1 MNKTWPGGRWK
12 IIPECGNSMHKGWR
26 HEKACC
32 VLGTTSLQYLVRKGM
47 ARKEAGERSGA
58 PTRRALGA
66 KVGVRILSWRR
77 QVMSEGHEQ

>member
-26 HEKACC
+26 HEKAWC

-47 ARKEAGERSGA
+47 ARKETGETEWGTNKKGIGCQGWGQDSVLEKAGH
-58 PTRRALGA
+58 
-66 KVGVRILSWRR
+66 V
-77 QVMSEGHEQ
+77 